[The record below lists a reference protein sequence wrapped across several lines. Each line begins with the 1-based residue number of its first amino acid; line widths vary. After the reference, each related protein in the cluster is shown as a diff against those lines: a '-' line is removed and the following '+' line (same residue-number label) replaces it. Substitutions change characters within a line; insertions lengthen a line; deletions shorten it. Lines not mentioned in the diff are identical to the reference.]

1 MGIIPRPPPFQ
12 DMTGRRGN
20 GLVDRHRPP
29 PGGVIERRAPGSKKK
44 NSTLGTETLSAAVGT
59 GLAPAD
65 AQGAADECLGFA
77 NGTPAR
83 RPLPCFRSRS
93 SLRWSRL

>member
-1 MGIIPRPPPFQ
+1 MEMAWWTDTDLPPP
-12 DMTGRRGN
+12 
-20 GLVDRHRPP
+20 
-29 PGGVIERRAPGSKKK
+29 GVIERRSGFEKKI
-44 NSTLGTETLSAAVGT
+44 STFGTETLSAAVGT

-83 RPLPCFRSRS
+83 RPLPCFR
-93 SLRWSRL
+93 LALLTEVVAALGT